1 MGADRERVREKQ
13 KDEIID
19 RTDLPG
25 EVVYEAVYA
34 EREHELR
41 RSTAQL
47 ALSGLAVQPDFASLV
62 WRGIVAGCLIALM
75 IWLLPF
81 AESARVW
88 VIIIL
93 AYLVGIAQLAYVIAG
108 SRKRSIWSLRAT
120 FHL

>member
-13 KDEIID
+13 KDEIIH
-19 RTDLPG
+19 RTELPG

-62 WRGIVAGCLIALM
+62 WRGIVAGLIALM
-75 IWLLPF
+75 IWLLLF

-93 AYLVGIAQLAYVIAG
+93 SLLVGLARLAYVIAG